1 MSRWKT
7 EADKQAWGAAIL
19 KIEFEWTPIKN
30 DINGNGRWV
39 CHYLDIATTMEEAI
53 AIARMHGG
61 KRYRSKSYGGGIVFQ
76 SSANGGCLPAL
87 EAALQEG
94 GER

>member
-1 MSRWKT
+1 MKAVGLNEGEVS
-7 EADKQAWGAAIL
+7 QGQ
-19 KIEFEWTPIKN
+19 WTRIKN

-39 CHYLDIATTMEEAI
+39 CHYLDIAPSMEEAI
-53 AIARMHGG
+53 AIARMQGG

-87 EAALQEG
+87 EAALQKG
-94 GER
+94 GE